1 MKFLLIA
8 SLYLVSSWGVPSGVP
23 VVTQTPDVS
32 VTEGETVNITCC
44 WTVKFERMSVTWLKN
59 QTVIKTELKYPNNS
73 QASLQKERSGCSYL
87 TFMNITREDSGRY
100 TCRLS
105 VEVPELQKY
114 QGNGTVITVTA
125 RDNNNED
132 SNASA
137 DNTDLPNTR
146 GVVLVYLLRCLPI
159 VALISTFFCL
169 HKLGTKA
176 RQRALAAPGNK
187 APAAQRTE
195 DEDQEEEEERGER
208 ETEAK

>member
-1 MKFLLIA
+1 MCLFPCCKNWLHLSSDLASEMMYCRPNHA
-8 SLYLVSSWGVPSGVP
+8 SLCLFIGVSSGVP

-44 WTVKFERMSVTWLKN
+44 WRGEDVRMSVNWLKN

-87 TFMNITREDSGRY
+87 TLMNITREDSGRY

-105 VEVPELQKY
+105 VEIPELRMY

-125 RDNNNED
+125 RDNNNKY

-146 GVVLVYLLRCLPI
+146 GR
-159 VALISTFFCL
+159 
-169 HKLGTKA
+169 
-176 RQRALAAPGNK
+176 
-187 APAAQRTE
+187 
-195 DEDQEEEEERGER
+195 
-208 ETEAK
+208 